1 MARIQVLKLLICS
14 CVVLCR
20 NVDRGDST
28 ATLNDVVGSR
38 ILGILRQLGDLS
50 AWKHIYILGR
60 PAINSFIRCPTCSY
74 RLCVAYFSELSILD
88 YKALK
93 FVPFM
98 LAASAVF
105 LARFI
110 ICPKQHPWNHMLDE
124 HTKYKAA
131 DLQLCLGIIHDLYL
145 SKEEVLFRIS
155 ERNTSTI
162 SSSLLRATTGYLLRG
177 CYHFIRSFAL
187 EAKG

>member
-50 AWKHIYILGR
+50 A
-60 PAINSFIRCPTCSY
+60 CPTCSY